1 VRGRLRVA
9 DRNLP
14 FVYRLPMFCTG
25 LYYPGRPGSRGRG
38 PPRRLLE
45 PRRQP
50 APHEPVLRAVVQAVE
65 RALDAKAEA
74 VAREQMEAEPV
85 DFEPTTFSVSLM
97 EPFLAGAKPNVRIAV
112 HGRAITGAV
121 GPAPLESRPTRRRG

>member
-1 VRGRLRVA
+1 
-9 DRNLP
+9 
-14 FVYRLPMFCTG
+14 
-25 LYYPGRPGSRGRG
+25 
-38 PPRRLLE
+38 
-45 PRRQP
+45 
-50 APHEPVLRAVVQAVE
+50 VQAVE

-121 GPAPLESRPTRRRG
+121 GPAPWRVARRAGAGGHHPLASNADVSRDARSAGVIGRGWE